1 MERIVFGAGET
12 IFEQG
17 DPSDHIYL
25 ILAGSV
31 DIVILGRDGLE
42 RCIASLGPDELFGEM
57 GILSPAPRS
66 ATAIAREP
74 TACEVFP
81 ADDFLTLMS
90 SDPAKAMELVK
101 SLVLRLRNAD
111 RRLASKAT
119 PMPPKRPG
127 TA

>member
-17 DPSDHIYL
+17 EPSDHIYL

-31 DIVILGRDGLE
+31 DIVILGRDGAE
-42 RCIASLGPDELFGEM
+42 RCIASLGPDEIFGEM
-57 GILSPAPRS
+57 GIISPAARS

-81 ADDFLTLMS
+81 ATSFVELMS
-90 SDPAKAMELVK
+90 SDPKKAMELVK

-111 RRLASKAT
+111 RKLAAKA
-119 PMPPKRPG
+119 PPNPPRKPV
-127 TA
+127 TN